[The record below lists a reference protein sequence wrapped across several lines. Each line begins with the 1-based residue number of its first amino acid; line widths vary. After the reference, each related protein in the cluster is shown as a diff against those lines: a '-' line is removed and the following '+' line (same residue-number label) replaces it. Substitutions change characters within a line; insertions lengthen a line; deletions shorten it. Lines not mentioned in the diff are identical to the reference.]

1 MQDWVLISKQIFIG
15 RNGRAD
21 TTNGRNIKSKN
32 KVAGKINIG
41 SGVAVAKHGFGV
53 QWKEY

>member
-32 KVAGKINIG
+32 KVAEENIIG